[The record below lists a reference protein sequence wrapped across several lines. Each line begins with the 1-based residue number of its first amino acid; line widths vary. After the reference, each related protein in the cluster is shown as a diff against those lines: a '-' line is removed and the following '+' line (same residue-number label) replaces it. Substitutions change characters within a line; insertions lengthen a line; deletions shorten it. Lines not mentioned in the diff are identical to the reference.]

1 MATIPPALIRA
12 RAWAAE
18 HLRGAWALAR
28 RHPVRAALLL
38 PALLLAYVLVLLPF
52 TPSISDLRKA
62 KSEVPSV
69 VMSVDGVVLAQF
81 KRLNRQWVPLARIS
95 PKVVDALIATED
107 RRFFEHHGIDLR
119 RTGGAVLATLQGNRQ
134 GGSTITQQ
142 LARNMYPE
150 DIGRAPTLNR
160 KVKEAITALKIEAV
174 YSKQEILETYLNTV
188 PFLYNAF
195 GIEMAARTYFDTSAD
210 KLDVLQAA
218 TLIGM
223 LKGTSY
229 YNPVINPERALAR
242 RNFVLAQMVKA
253 GKLDDA
259 RMRTLAQRPL
269 RLDFERQ
276 TDSPGIAPHVAQ
288 QVRKWLIDWADRHGY
303 DIHADGLVVR
313 TTVHTRLQKAANQA
327 VARQMAQLQPQADR
341 RRQHGQERVP
351 VQAGFLALDP
361 RNGHVK
367 AWVGSPDFASEP
379 FDHVNQARR
388 QPGST
393 FKPFVYG
400 AAFEMGFSPD
410 DTFIDQQVEIR
421 ERGGAV
427 WSPSDPEPPTGL
439 PVTLRDGLAH
449 SRNRI
454 TAQLMQRVG
463 APRVAQLAR
472 ALGVRQ
478 SKLDEVPSLALGTSP
493 VTLKEMVAAYGSI
506 ANGGRFIEPVLVTAV
521 ENRKGQVLQALEPEN
536 PQEDRAMSRTQALKL
551 TDVMRGVVDQG
562 TGAAIRARYG
572 IQADVAGK
580 TGTTQDNTDGW
591 FILMHPQL
599 VAGAWVGFDDNRIA
613 MGDTWG
619 PGARSALPI
628 VGEVFQ
634 QSLRARWIDP
644 QVEFDI
650 PRPRPKPREEPGSG
664 LPAAVDN
671 VINDLIG
678 RLFKILQ

>member
-1 MATIPPALIRA
+1 
-12 RAWAAE
+12 
-18 HLRGAWALAR
+18 
-28 RHPVRAALLL
+28 VRAVLL
-38 PALLLAYVLVLLPF
+38 PPGLFVAYALVLVPF

-62 KSEVPSV
+62 RTEEPSV
-69 VMSVDGVVLAQF
+69 VMAADGVVLAQF
-81 KRLNRQWVPLARIS
+81 KRLNRQWVPLSRIS
-95 PKVVDALIATED
+95 PRVVDALISTED
-107 RRFFEHHGIDLR
+107 RRFYEHHGIDFR
-119 RTGGAVLATLQGNRQ
+119 RTAAALWYTLQGRRQ

-142 LARNMYPE
+142 LARNMYPD
-150 DIGRAPTLNR
+150 DIGRAVTITR
-160 KVKEAITALKIEAV
+160 KMKEAITALKIEAV

-210 KLDVLQAA
+210 RLDVLQAA

-229 YNPVINPERALAR
+229 YNPVMNPDRSLAR
-242 RNFVLAQMVKA
+242 RNFVLGQMVKA
-253 GKLDDA
+253 GKLDEQ
-259 RMRTLAQRPL
+259 RMRVLAQRPL

-276 TDSPGIAPHVAQ
+276 TEPLGIAPHVAQ

-303 DIHADGLVVR
+303 DIHSDGLVVR

-327 VARQMAQLQPQADR
+327 VARQVGQLQNLADR
-341 RRQHGQERVP
+341 RLQRGEERAP
-351 VQAGFLALDP
+351 LQAGFLALDP

-367 AWVGSPDFASEP
+367 AWVGSPDFAAVP

-400 AAFEMGFSPD
+400 AAFEMGFRPD

-421 ERGGAV
+421 ARGGAV
-427 WSPSDPEPPTGL
+427 WSPSDAAPPTGL
-439 PVTLRDGLAH
+439 PMTLRDALTH

-463 APRVAQLAR
+463 PSRVAQLAR
-472 ALGVRQ
+472 QLGVRQ

-506 ANGGRFIEPVLVTAV
+506 ANGGRFVEPVLITAV
-521 ENRKGQVLQALEPEN
+521 EDRKGNVLQALEPA
-536 PQEDRAMSRTQALKL
+536 QGRRDDRAMSRAQALKL
-551 TDVMRGVVDQG
+551 TDAMRGVIDEG

-599 VAGAWVGFDDNRIA
+599 VAGAWVGFDDSRIT
-613 MGDTWG
+613 MGDSWG

-628 VGEVFQ
+628 VGEVVQ
-634 QSLRARWIDP
+634 QSLRYRWIDP
-644 QVEFDI
+644 RVEFDI
-650 PRPRPKPREEPGSG
+650 PRPRPKPREQPEAPDPVQQI
-664 LPAAVDN
+664 LT
-671 VINDLIG
+671 DLLG
-678 RLFKILQ
+678 RLIKILE

>member
-1 MATIPPALIRA
+1 MTPAIARA

-18 HLRGAWALAR
+18 RLRSLWALAR
-28 RHPVRAALLL
+28 RHPVRTVLLP
-38 PALLLAYVLVLLPF
+38 PALLLAYALVLLPF
-52 TPSISDLRKA
+52 TPSTTDLRKA

-69 VMSVDGVVLAQF
+69 VMSADGVVLAEY

-95 PKVVDALIATED
+95 PRVVEALISTED
-107 RRFFEHHGIDLR
+107 RRFYEHHGIDLR
-119 RTGGAVLATLQGNRQ
+119 RTAAAVLSTLKGERQ

-160 KVKEAITALKIEAV
+160 KMKEAITALKIEAI

-229 YNPVINPERALAR
+229 YNPVMNPERSLAR
-242 RNFVLAQMVKA
+242 RNVVLAQMVKN
-253 GKLDDA
+253 GKLDAA

-276 TDSPGIAPHVAQ
+276 IVSPGIAPHVAQ

-313 TTVHTRLQKAANQA
+313 TPVQSRFQKAANQA
-327 VARQMAQLQPQADR
+327 VSRQVAQLQSLADR
-341 RRQHGQERVP
+341 RRQHGQERAP
-351 VQAGFLALDP
+351 LQAGFLALDP
-361 RNGHVK
+361 RYGHVK
-367 AWVGSPDFASEP
+367 DWVGSRDFEAVP

-400 AAFEMGFSPD
+400 AAFEMGFGPE
-410 DTFIDQQVEIR
+410 DTFIDQPVEIR
-421 ERGGAV
+421 ERGGGI

-463 APRVAQLAR
+463 AQKVAQLAR

-478 SKLDEVPSLALGTSP
+478 SKLDPVPSLALGTSP

-521 ENRKGQVLQALEPEN
+521 ENRKGQVLEAIEPEN
-536 PQEDRAMSRTQALKL
+536 AQDDRAMSRAQALKL

-562 TGAAIRARYG
+562 TGAAIRGRYG

-599 VAGAWVGFDDNRIA
+599 VAGAWVGFDDSRIT

-628 VGEVFQ
+628 VGDVVQ
-634 QSLRARWIDP
+634 QSLRYRWIDA
-644 QVEFDI
+644 QAEFDI
-650 PRPRPKPREEPGSG
+650 PRPRPKPREEPSGG

>member
-1 MATIPPALIRA
+1 MPPALIRA